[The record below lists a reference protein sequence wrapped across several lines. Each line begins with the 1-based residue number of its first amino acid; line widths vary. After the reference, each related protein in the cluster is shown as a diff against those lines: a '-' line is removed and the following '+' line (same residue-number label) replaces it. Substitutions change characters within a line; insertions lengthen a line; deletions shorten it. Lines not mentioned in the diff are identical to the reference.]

1 MQKDVGVAM
10 GTQLGPA
17 LANLVSFH
25 FEEQWMSACPIDYN
39 CISYRRYADEKCFLF
54 SSELCMAK
62 FSNYMNSNHRKSKFT
77 VDHEENYSLSFL
89 DKKYFRE
96 RWKLHTSVDRKPTFC
111 FALTNY

>member
-1 MQKDVGVAM
+1 MQKDGVAM

-54 SSELCMAK
+54 SSELYMAK

-96 RWKLHTSVDRKPTFC
+96 RWKLRTSVDRKPTFC